1 MNCPKCGQNYQQ
13 EDVFCGNCGTKLPES
28 VAETTKTTSETANK
42 EAQGEQS
49 VIQTQVT
56 KEIEE
61 VTTNSKEQ
69 AFHQHQNINQS
80 VVNQNDTHEHIETPL
95 EQGTQSNNKDTFY
108 EMKQFFISAFT
119 HPDQVLKT
127 EQTFS
132 TKLLLILIIAGLAV
146 VALLFN
152 ALIPDQIGFFEVSKS
167 SIVFKF
173 IVSLA
178 IILAVHIGITY
189 LVVRLTI
196 LPEVK
201 FNKVFSDYV
210 LINTFTVALLIL
222 SAFLFAL
229 SSYKFASLI
238 IIIMYLFLTISP
250 AFMLAK
256 YSSIYNTRISSLYG
270 ILILLFVLSIIILVF
285 GQNIIEGTLMQNY
298 SKLFGRVI

>member
-69 AFHQHQNINQS
+69 AFYHHQNINQS

-285 GQNIIEGTLMQNY
+285 GQNIIEGTLMQNF

>member
-1 MNCPKCGQNYQQ
+1 
-13 EDVFCGNCGTKLPES
+13 
-28 VAETTKTTSETANK
+28 
-42 EAQGEQS
+42 
-49 VIQTQVT
+49 
-56 KEIEE
+56 
-61 VTTNSKEQ
+61 
-69 AFHQHQNINQS
+69 
-80 VVNQNDTHEHIETPL
+80 
-95 EQGTQSNNKDTFY
+95 
-108 EMKQFFISAFT
+108 MKQFFISAFT

-127 EQTFS
+127 KQTFS

-146 VALLFN
+146 IALLFS
-152 ALIPDQIGFFEVSKS
+152 ALIPDQVGFFEVSKS

-189 LVVRLTI
+189 LAVRLTI

-201 FNKVFSDYV
+201 FNKVFSDYI

-285 GQNIIEGTLMQNY
+285 GQNIIEGTLMQNF

>member
-152 ALIPDQIGFFEVSKS
+152 ALIPDQVGFFEVSKS

-201 FNKVFSDYV
+201 FNKVFSDYI

-285 GQNIIEGTLMQNY
+285 GQNIIEGTLMQNF

>member
-56 KEIEE
+56 KKIEE

-152 ALIPDQIGFFEVSKS
+152 ALIPDQVGFFEVSKS

-285 GQNIIEGTLMQNY
+285 GQNIIEGTLMQNF

>member
-42 EAQGEQS
+42 ETQGEQS

-127 EQTFS
+127 ELTFS

-285 GQNIIEGTLMQNY
+285 GQNIIEGTLMQNF

>member
-13 EDVFCGNCGTKLPES
+13 EDVFCGNCGTKFPES

-285 GQNIIEGTLMQNY
+285 GQNIIEGTLMQNF

>member
-127 EQTFS
+127 EQAFS

-146 VALLFN
+146 VALLFS
-152 ALIPDQIGFFEVSKS
+152 ALIPDQVGFFEVSKS

-173 IVSLA
+173 TVSLA

-201 FNKVFSDYV
+201 FNKVFSDYI

-285 GQNIIEGTLMQNY
+285 GQNIIEGTLMQNF

>member
-285 GQNIIEGTLMQNY
+285 GQNIIEGTLMQNF

>member
-152 ALIPDQIGFFEVSKS
+152 ALIPDQVGFFEVSKS

-285 GQNIIEGTLMQNY
+285 GQNIIEGTLMQNF

>member
-108 EMKQFFISAFT
+108 EMKKFFISAFT

-285 GQNIIEGTLMQNY
+285 GQNIIEGTLMQNF

>member
-127 EQTFS
+127 DQTFS

-152 ALIPDQIGFFEVSKS
+152 ALIPDQVGFFEVSKS

-285 GQNIIEGTLMQNY
+285 GQNIIEGTLMQNF